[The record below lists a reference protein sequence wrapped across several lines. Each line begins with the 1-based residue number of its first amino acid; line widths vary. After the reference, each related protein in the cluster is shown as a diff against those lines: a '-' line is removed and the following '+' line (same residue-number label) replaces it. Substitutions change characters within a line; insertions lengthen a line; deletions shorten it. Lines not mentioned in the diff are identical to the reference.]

1 MYLYMYIYHVRRVS
15 PREAGSGGRKRLGT
29 QKHTRVSHTQA
40 CNSSMAVAVPT
51 YPTHPQTKKKK
62 ELFPFKKRTTQYLL
76 PL

>member
-1 MYLYMYIYHVRRVS
+1 MYIYHVKRVS

-40 CNSSMAVAVPT
+40 VQFLYGGSSPHLSNPPT
-51 YPTHPQTKKKK
+51 NQKKKK
-62 ELFPFKKRTTQYLL
+62 GTL